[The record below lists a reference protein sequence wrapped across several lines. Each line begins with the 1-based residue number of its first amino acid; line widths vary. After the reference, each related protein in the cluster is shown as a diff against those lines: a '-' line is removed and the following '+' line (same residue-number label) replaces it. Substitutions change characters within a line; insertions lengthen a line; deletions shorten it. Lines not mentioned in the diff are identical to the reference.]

1 MALDNRYE
9 YRDGHLVSQRV
20 SQVVAAIQEYAPE
33 VEVQWVPPAQRDNDT
48 AAFRLVHHP
57 KDREPYVIFHVKNED
72 EFDARILKRLMMG
85 DQRNGPLTIGEIEAS
100 EAAAAAVARQ
110 RYLDQ
115 LEEANELASAIIKSP
130 KDTYKV
136 NDDLIIHQ
144 SKPRTRKLRRKY
156 LK

>member
-100 EAAAAAVARQ
+100 EAAAAAVAR
-110 RYLDQ
+110 
-115 LEEANELASAIIKSP
+115 LEAHPRSRGPARAASRDRAP
-130 KDTYKV
+130 RRRRDTWRRW
-136 NDDLIIHQ
+136 
-144 SKPRTRKLRRKY
+144 PRPPSAGRRRPAWAS
-156 LK
+156 LPRR